1 MLIVI
6 LLFLLF
12 FFLMIRRPPRSTQSR
27 SSAASDV
34 YKRQHLIKMAW
45 RKDQPI
51 STSKHRLRE
60 QGPHL
65 QFPAHH
71 TAVPTFTLT
80 NPILIVPQYRVLITG
95 PRIRLSL
102 PRIRPPH
109 LSLLPR
115 IKTHRLPGRLLA
127 FLLIFCSRWR
137 LLGSPQISPCRQTG
151 LQQLALELTCEL
163 KESSLPRL
171 SDMIPARILPVGLP
185 WFSNDLIECES
196 FDTDHSHL
204 LSEPYVIRAS
214 GAGMISGGVLLAGR
228 MSELA
233 SDLSPPGR
241 TR

>member
-34 YKRQHLIKMAW
+34 YKRQ
-45 RKDQPI
+45 
-51 STSKHRLRE
+51 
-60 QGPHL
+60 
-65 QFPAHH
+65 
-71 TAVPTFTLT
+71 
-80 NPILIVPQYRVLITG
+80 
-95 PRIRLSL
+95 
-102 PRIRPPH
+102 